1 VGRERVSGLDHRQPK
16 ARAEGIDVT
25 EAATRHCAAAAG
37 GAMRAAAIATAAA
50 VRIISFGDLVCMRHV
65 LSLLYLYLPVRVF
78 RMLGML
84 GMLAVVWHFFA

>member
-1 VGRERVSGLDHRQPK
+1 
-16 ARAEGIDVT
+16 
-25 EAATRHCAAAAG
+25 
-37 GAMRAAAIATAAA
+37 MRAAAIATAAA